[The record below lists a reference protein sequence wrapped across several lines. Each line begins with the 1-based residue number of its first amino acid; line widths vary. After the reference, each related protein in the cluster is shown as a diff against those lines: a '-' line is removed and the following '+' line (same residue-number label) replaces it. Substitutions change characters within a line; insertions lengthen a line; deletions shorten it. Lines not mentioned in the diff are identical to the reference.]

1 MQDLFIDFRQAESIK
16 DLALMLSISEEL
28 LQSKLDSD
36 NPTIENELQ
45 RTNLAAIFGMP
56 EQYNLTEDI
65 PTYRNVFNK
74 LEIPKKNKHRSK
86 EKRSVWE
93 ITRFDYE
100 ELYKILSWKLEYF
113 FKHLSIGYP
122 HKASYGYTRGK
133 NILENAQ
140 KHCCAK
146 QILHADIKDFF
157 PSISKERICAL
168 FQQIG
173 VSDFISEAFANLLTI
188 EGVLAQGLHT
198 SPLISNI
205 ICLGMDEDLT
215 ILANKHGC
223 TYTRYAD
230 DITIS
235 GDNVPSKKELE
246 EIFHKHGF
254 ILNAEKFRI
263 TKPGWHHFVTGL
275 SVETNIPRIP
285 KKMRKKLRQELY
297 YCKKYGVEDHI
308 ENAKNIKKTDNYIQ
322 RNINRIDGTVRYI
335 SYFDKI
341 CNNSEFEDTWDAI
354 KREQNVSPHYINQ
367 VENYFVDLFVD
378 ESELEIH
385 GNNYLVLGIAAVPAS
400 NLKDIHDK
408 LYVLLN
414 KYIKDPYVSI
424 KKESLIKNGLHY
436 SDASEDLRED
446 YSELL
451 KYQNIKFYIGYK
463 KLDDP
468 KSYKS
473 VYLSIMTNMLQDR
486 FLNTKCGVRRVIIE
500 KNEKISEKSI
510 ISLFNLS
517 HITFADKNCITLSL
531 ADFSLSYFR
540 NYVLLDEKRK
550 ELFFEKLRGKY
561 KVIKNIDNLNTFT
574 RRHPFYPDLF

>member
-1 MQDLFIDFRQAESIK
+1 MQDLFIDFRQAESVG
-16 DLALMLSISEEL
+16 DLALMLSVSEEL
-28 LQSKLDSD
+28 LQAKLDSD
-36 NPTIENELQ
+36 NPTVKNLLQ
-45 RTNLAAIFGMP
+45 RKNLAAIFGTP
-56 EQYNLTEDI
+56 EQYDLTEDI
-65 PTYRNVFNK
+65 PTYSNVFNK

-157 PSISKERICAL
+157 PSISKERICDL
-168 FQQIG
+168 FQQLG

-215 ILANKHGC
+215 ALANKYGC

-297 YCKKYGVEDHI
+297 YCGKYGVKDHI
-308 ENAKNIKKTDNYIQ
+308 ENAKNIIKTDDYIQ
-322 RNINRIDGTVRYI
+322 RNINRIDGTVRYV
-335 SYFDKI
+335 SYFDKLY
-341 CNNSEFEDTWDAI
+341 NNSEFEDTWDAI

-367 VENYFVDLFVD
+367 VEHYVDLFVD

-385 GNNYLVLGIAAVPAS
+385 GNKYLVLGIAAVPDS
-400 NLKDIHDK
+400 NLKDVHDK
-408 LYVLLN
+408 LCILLN

-424 KKESLIKNGLHY
+424 KKEALIKNGLHY
-436 SDASEDLRED
+436 SDASEDLREN

-468 KSYKS
+468 KSYES
-473 VYLSIMTNMLQDR
+473 VYLSIMTKMLQDR
-486 FLNTKCGVRRVIIE
+486 LLNTKYGVCRTFIE
-500 KNEKISEKSI
+500 KNEKISETAVK
-510 ISLFNLS
+510 SLFRFLNIIFVTKGCL
-517 HITFADKNCITLSL
+517 ALSL
-531 ADFSLSYFR
+531 ADFGLGYFR
-540 NYVLLDEKRK
+540 SYILHDTNRNV
-550 ELFFEKLRGKY
+550 LFFEKLRGKY
-561 KVIKNIDNLNTFT
+561 KVIKNIDNLDTFT
-574 RRHPFYPDLF
+574 RRRPFHPDLF

>member
-45 RTNLAAIFGMP
+45 RKNLAAIFGTP
-56 EQYNLTEDI
+56 EQDDLTEDI
-65 PTYRNVFNK
+65 PTYSNVFNK

-93 ITRFDYE
+93 IARFDYE

-173 VSDFISEAFANLLTI
+173 VSDLISEAFANLLTI

-215 ILANKHGC
+215 ALANKYGC

-297 YCKKYGVEDHI
+297 YCEKYGVEDHI
-308 ENAKNIKKTDNYIQ
+308 ENAKNIIKTDNYIQ
-322 RNINRIDGTVRYI
+322 RNINRIDGTVRYV
-335 SYFDKI
+335 SYFDKLY
-341 CNNSEFEDTWDAI
+341 NNSEFEDTWDAI

-367 VENYFVDLFVD
+367 VEHYVDLFVD
-378 ESELEIH
+378 ESELEIR
-385 GNNYLVLGIAAVPAS
+385 GNKYLVLGIAAVPHG

-408 LYVLLN
+408 LCMLLN
-414 KYIKDPYVSI
+414 RYIKDPYVSI
-424 KKESLIKNGLHY
+424 KKEALMKNGLHY
-436 SDASEDLRED
+436 SDASQDLKED

-468 KSYKS
+468 KSYES

-486 FLNTKCGVRRVIIE
+486 LLNTKCGVRRIIIE
-500 KNEKISEKSI
+500 KNEKISEKSVL
-510 ISLFNLS
+510 SLFRRS
-517 HITFADKNCITLSL
+517 RIIFADKSCTTLSL
-531 ADFSLSYFR
+531 ADFGLAYFR
-540 NYVLLDEKRK
+540 SYALNDGNRNV
-550 ELFFEKLRGKY
+550 LFFEKLRGKY

-574 RRHPFYPDLF
+574 RRRPFYPDLF